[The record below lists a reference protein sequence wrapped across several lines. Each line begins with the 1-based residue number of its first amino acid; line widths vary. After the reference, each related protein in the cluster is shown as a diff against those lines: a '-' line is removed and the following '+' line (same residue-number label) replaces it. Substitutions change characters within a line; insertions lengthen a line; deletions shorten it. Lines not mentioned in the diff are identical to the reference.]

1 MTSTSERGKRFPR
14 RRGALKIFNRLGCQ
28 SGPISFSKGGVTNS
42 PDNTIYDHKD
52 AYHVKYP
59 SKPPSVARHIG
70 NERTP
75 FWINSLRMIDPFADA
90 KQAPSAEKNC
100 EGVSLLAE
108 NYKKACRANCD
119 NYFVPRSDL
128 EIFECIDHQRILPR
142 RAILG

>member
-1 MTSTSERGKRFPR
+1 
-14 RRGALKIFNRLGCQ
+14 
-28 SGPISFSKGGVTNS
+28 
-42 PDNTIYDHKD
+42 
-52 AYHVKYP
+52 
-59 SKPPSVARHIG
+59 
-70 NERTP
+70 
-75 FWINSLRMIDPFADA
+75 MIDPFADA